1 MTPSLSPPVKSPS
14 QSTLV
19 HLKHDHFEVDVEIS
33 GDGGRLISSLSH
45 EFSRDVVSSFEDG
58 QLSCSAE
65 LLLHFLKLVA
75 TKSKDA
81 SSEISN
87 GGDEIVRQLWDHLE
101 KTILRGNDI
110 HVYAAALPSEE
121 DSRKLLAVYFSA
133 VDTVGLLP
141 RNQRSALLRA
151 QDEGRTCIYGIFGGQ
166 GNSQNYFQEL
176 QQAYSSYK
184 SFVKSLILASSE
196 LLAALSHDSRV
207 SKHFSEGLNVLE
219 WLEHPETTP
228 SSDYLISAPLSFP
241 IIGLLQLTYVEAIC
255 RCIGGASG
263 AFPSFFRG
271 LLGHSQGVVVAACLS
286 TVTTWEDFRTATQK
300 ALKILFWIGTR
311 SQEVFDDEPL
321 PPSMTAEALK
331 AGYGLPSPMLSISNM
346 PLKPLEKVIEGI
358 NQHRPRSRRVFLSLI
373 NGERNFV
380 VSGSLQSL
388 STLATT
394 LRSQAATEDQSRVPF
409 SKRKFTPSIRFL
421 PVSAPFHCELLEKAV
436 SIIESD
442 LSDVQIDPSALGL
455 SINSGSD
462 GVNLNSQAALD
473 IVPILVRAVTCEPV
487 NWHNAAFPDA
497 THVIDFGPGG
507 TSGIGIITQRN
518 QLGTDIRVILA
529 SVLHTSVSGTG
540 RRAEIFDTRDDSI
553 RFGNRW
559 SQNGC
564 SLIKTT
570 AGTFID
576 SKLSRLLG
584 LPPMVIAGMTP
595 TTTHPDF
602 VAAAMHAGFHIELAC
617 GGYVN
622 AEQMRAALTTLKTSM
637 PSGRGITVNVIYVN
651 PKALTWQIPL
661 IRQLRA
667 EQFPITGMTVGGGIP
682 SLDVASEYVETL
694 GLEHISF
701 KPGSAASIHQ
711 VISIAQK
718 YPEFPIILQWTGG
731 RAGGHHSFEDFHAPI
746 LETYSN
752 IRNCPNIVLVAGSGF
767 GATDASDSY
776 PYLTGSWAQSFGR
789 KMLMPFDGVLFGSR
803 VMACRETRTGHGT
816 KAAIASAQGLQ
827 DRDWELTYSGA
838 SGGMV
843 SVISEMGQPIH
854 VVATRGARL
863 WAELDQEIFALDKK
877 KQAVVIH
884 HKRAYI
890 IRKLNEDY
898 QKVWFPSKHGAACE
912 LEDMTY
918 SEVLRRMLKLMFVE
932 SQQQWIDDTY
942 RQLWLDF
949 VSRVEE
955 RFAGPEISTSVVAA
969 DDELKTPHQTM
980 DLVLSVYPDARHVPL
995 CLEDVHFL
1003 LSICRRPH
1011 QKPVPF
1017 IPALDEHFE
1026 TWFKKDS
1033 LWQSEHLEAV
1043 PDQDAGRTFILL
1055 GPVAAQQSSLVDES
1069 IKYVMDSINTASIA
1083 RMLSEMYGDDDTN
1096 VPRDEYIRRLMNPN
1110 EDHRIEDQ
1118 VSLIR
1123 RESGIGSI
1131 DVSSL
1136 SGEQIL
1142 LLLAGRITSW
1152 RQAIFMTRDVTQGSD
1167 LIGNPVRK
1175 MIQSQKIDIL
1185 EISTDTEDP
1194 DRATI
1199 TLFESRKGEE
1209 PKIVIEIEKIG
1220 RDISVRPY
1228 TWETSTRSPV
1238 SLDMKFK
1245 YVPEAG
1251 YAPIRE
1257 VIDDRNDRIYD
1268 FYRRLWLGTER
1279 PMDAV
1284 PEDSTQTPDIA
1295 VFEDDFEVDEVGV
1308 RLFNSATSRQGHRNS
1323 NQVKMDLAIVLA
1335 WKSIAQ
1341 ALLQEPVQ
1349 GDLLK
1354 LVHLSNS
1361 VERTTGSASVQIGD
1375 HVHAEAKVASI
1386 CIDGSGKIVEITA
1399 KILRDEAEMLTLV
1412 SRFLFRGS
1420 FEDFESTFERK
1431 DEPDFEVE
1439 LVSEQDVAVL
1449 ASKQWF
1455 QFSAGM
1461 VDLIGATLVF
1471 RLETSARYESKSAFS
1486 LIKTTGEVLQRCH
1499 DGSLQQIG
1507 TVNYTSGPTHGNL
1520 VTSYLERCGRRVSRV
1535 HKLDSPTAL
1544 TPEEVTVT
1552 IPSSN
1557 QAYSQAS
1564 GDFNPIHTSGMFAS
1578 LVGLPGTITHGMYC
1592 SAAVR
1597 QVVVEAAANNCEERM
1612 RKYEVN
1618 FIGMVLPNDV
1628 LTVALH
1634 HIGMIDG
1641 LKVVKVE
1648 ARKQSTGEKVLEGEA
1663 LIAQRPSAFL
1673 FTGQGSQAK
1682 GMGMDLYDTSSV
1694 ARAVWN
1700 QADEYFETQFGL
1712 RITDIVRNNPK
1723 EIRVHFGGVKGR
1735 KLLQNYMSLTY
1746 EAPGATEGT
1755 FERRRV
1761 FPVVSETTRSYTHRS
1776 HKGLLFATQ
1785 FAQPALTVMEIAAF
1799 KHMESRGLIDP
1810 QVPFA
1815 GHSLGEYSALAA
1827 ITDFMP
1833 FERLLFVVFC
1843 RGLTMQAAVQRDE
1856 LGRSSFGMVAIDPSK
1871 ISKGSLF
1878 SVRQTHTQLLTPHQT
1893 SPNPSSS
1900 TSSKPSPRPRPGSS
1914 NSSTSTSALTSTSA
1928 PATCAPSTR
1937 CSASPTP
1944 SSRTRTYSKTT
1955 RPSSSP

>member
-1 MTPSLSPPVKSPS
+1 MTPSLSPTPPSPS
-14 QSTLV
+14 QSTLLQ
-19 HLKHDHFEVDVEIS
+19 LKHDHFEVNVEIS
-33 GDGGRLISSLSH
+33 GDGSRLISSLSH
-45 EFSRDVVSSFEDG
+45 EFSRDILSSFEDG
-58 QLSCSAE
+58 QLGCSAE
-65 LLLHFLKLVA
+65 LLLHFLNFVA
-75 TKSKDA
+75 TKSKGA

-87 GGDEIVRQLWDHLE
+87 GGDEIVRQLWDHLD
-101 KTILRGNDI
+101 KTILQGNDV
-110 HVYAAALPSEE
+110 HVYAAALPSE
-121 DSRKLLAVYFSA
+121 DSQKLLAIYISV
-133 VDTVGLLP
+133 VDTVGPFP
-141 RNQRSALLRA
+141 RNRRSALLRA
-151 QDEGRTCIYGIFGGQ
+151 QEEGRTCIYGIFGGQ
-166 GNSQNYFQEL
+166 GNSQNYFEEL
-176 QQAYSSYK
+176 RQAYSSYK
-184 SFVKSLILASSE
+184 PFVKALVLTSSE
-196 LLAALSHDSRV
+196 LLAILSHDSRV
-207 SKHFSEGLNVLE
+207 SKFFSEGLNVLE
-219 WLEHPETTP
+219 WLEDPETTP
-228 SSDYLISAPLSFP
+228 SNDYLISAPLSFP

-255 RCIGGASG
+255 RYVGGAS
-263 AFPSFFRG
+263 ATFPSFFRG

-286 TVTTWEDFRTATQK
+286 TVTTWEGFRTAAQK

-321 PPSMTAEALK
+321 PPSRAAEALK
-331 AGYGLPSPMLSISNM
+331 AGYGLPSPMLSVSNL
-346 PLKPLEKVIEGI
+346 PLKALEKVIQGI
-358 NQHRPRSRRVFLSLI
+358 NQQLPGSRRVFLSLI
-373 NGERNFV
+373 NGEKNFV

-388 STLATT
+388 YTLSTT
-394 LRSQAATEDQSRVPF
+394 LRNQAATEDQSRVPF

-442 LSDVQIDPSALGL
+442 LSDVQIDSSALRL
-455 SINSGSD
+455 SINSGPD
-462 GVNLNSQAALD
+462 GVDLNSQATLN
-473 IVPILVRAVTCEPV
+473 IVHMLVRAVTCEPV
-487 NWHNAAFPDA
+487 NWHDTAFPDA

-507 TSGIGIITQRN
+507 TSGVGIITQRN

-529 SVLHTSVSGTG
+529 GVLHTSVSGTG
-540 RRAEIFDTRDDSI
+540 PRAEIFDTRDDSS

-559 SQNGC
+559 SQKNGC

-570 AGTFID
+570 AGMFID

-584 LPPMVIAGMTP
+584 LPPMLIAGMTP

-617 GGYVN
+617 GGYIS

-667 EQFPITGMTVGGGIP
+667 EHFPITGMTVGGGIP
-682 SLDVASEYVETL
+682 SLDVASEYIDTL

-701 KPGSAASIHQ
+701 KPGSTASIHQ

-718 YPEFPIILQWTGG
+718 HPDFPIILQWTGG

-746 LETYSN
+746 LDTYSN
-752 IRNCPNIVLVAGSGF
+752 IRNCPNIILVAGSGF
-767 GATDASDSY
+767 GATDASDIY
-776 PYLTGSWAQSFGR
+776 PYLTGSWAQSLGR
-789 KMLMPFDGVLFGSR
+789 KVRMPFDGVLFGSR
-803 VMACRETRTGHGT
+803 VMACREARTGHGT

-827 DRDWELTYSGA
+827 DRDWELTYYGP
-838 SGGMV
+838 SGGV
-843 SVISEMGQPIH
+843 LSVISEMGQPIH
-854 VVATRGARL
+854 VVATRGAQL
-863 WAELDQEIFALDKK
+863 WAELDQGVFALEKK
-877 KQAVVIH
+877 KQAAAIY

-890 IRKLNEDY
+890 IKKLNEDY
-898 QKVWFPSKHGAACE
+898 QKVWFPSKHGTACE

-918 SEVLRRMLKLMFVE
+918 SEVLGRMLKLMFVE
-932 SQQQWIDDTY
+932 SQQQWINDTY

-949 VSRVEE
+949 VIRVEE

-969 DDELKTPHQTM
+969 DDELKKPHQTM
-980 DLVLSVYPDARHVPL
+980 DLVLSVYPDALHMRL
-995 CLEDVHFL
+995 CLEDVHFF

-1069 IKYVMDSINTASIA
+1069 IKYVMDSINSASIA
-1083 RMLSEMYGDDDTN
+1083 RMLSEMYGDAEAS
-1096 VPRDEYIRRLMNPN
+1096 VPKDEYIRRLINPN

-1118 VSLIR
+1118 VSLVR

-1142 LLLAGRITSW
+1142 VLLAGRITSW
-1152 RQAIFMTRDVTQGSD
+1152 RQAIFMTRDVAQGSD
-1167 LIGNPVRK
+1167 LIPNPVRK
-1175 MIQSQKIDIL
+1175 MILSQKIDLL

-1194 DRATI
+1194 ERATI
-1199 TLFESRKGEE
+1199 NLFESRKDTE
-1209 PKIVIEIEKIG
+1209 PTVVLEIEKIG
-1220 RDISVRPY
+1220 REISVRPY

-1238 SLDMKFK
+1238 SLRLKFK

-1257 VIDDRNDRIYD
+1257 VVEDRNCRIYD

-1279 PMDAV
+1279 SVDAV
-1284 PEDSTQTPDIA
+1284 PEDSTQTPETA
-1295 VFEDDFEVDEVGV
+1295 VFEDDLEIDEVRV
-1308 RLFNSATSRQGHRNS
+1308 RLFNSATSPQGHRNS

-1335 WKSIAQ
+1335 WKPIAQ

-1361 VERTTGSASVQIGD
+1361 VERTPGSGSLQIGD
-1375 HVHAEAKVASI
+1375 VVHAEAKVTSI

-1399 KILRDEAEMLTLV
+1399 KILRDGAEILTLV

-1431 DEPDFEVE
+1431 CEPDVEVE
-1439 LVSEQDVAVL
+1439 LVSTQEVAVL

-1461 VDLIGATLVF
+1461 VDLIGATLLF
-1471 RLETSARYESKSAFS
+1471 RLETIARYESKTAFS
-1486 LIKTTGEVLQRCH
+1486 FITTTGEVLQRCH
-1499 DGSLQQIG
+1499 DGSLQRIG
-1507 TVNYTSGPTHGNL
+1507 TVDYTSGPTHGNL
-1520 VTSYLERCGRRVSRV
+1520 VTSYLERCGRRVAKV
-1535 HKLDSPTAL
+1535 HKLDSPATL
-1544 TPEEVTVT
+1544 KPEEVTVT

-1557 QAYSQAS
+1557 EAYSQAS
-1564 GDFNPIHTSGMFAS
+1564 GDFNPIHTSDAFAN

-1597 QVVVEAAANNCEERM
+1597 QVVVASAADNCEERM
-1612 RKYEVN
+1612 RKYEAN
-1618 FIGMVLPNDV
+1618 FVGMVLPNDA
-1628 LTVALH
+1628 LTVTVH
-1634 HIGMIDG
+1634 HTGMVDG
-1641 LKVVKVE
+1641 LKIVKVE
-1648 ARKQSTGEKVLEGEA
+1648 ARKQSTREKVLEGEA
-1663 LIAQRPSAFL
+1663 LIKERPSAFL

-1694 ARAVWN
+1694 ARAIWD
-1700 QADEYFETQFGL
+1700 QADEYFDTQFGL
-1712 RITDIVRNNPK
+1712 RITDIVRTNPK

-1755 FERRRV
+1755 FEHRRV
-1761 FPVVSETTRSYTHRS
+1761 FPGVSETTRSYTHRS
-1776 HKGLLFATQ
+1776 HQGLLFATQ

-1799 KHMESRGLIDP
+1799 KHMESCGLIDP

-1843 RGLTMQAAVQRDE
+1843 RGLTMQAAVQRDD

-1871 ISKGSLF
+1871 ISKGSL
-1878 SVRQTHTQLLTPHQT
+1878 SLSDEHAPL
-1893 SPNPSSS
+1893 
-1900 TSSKPSPRPRPGSS
+1900 
-1914 NSSTSTSALTSTSA
+1914 LTSTRPLRTPAQA
-1928 PATCAPSTR
+1928 PHPNHR
-1937 CSASPTP
+1937 RDHNLVP
-1944 SSRTRTYSKTT
+1944 
-1955 RPSSSP
+1955 